1 MCLCVVCHTV
11 NTFCCLWCLESVTAW
26 QFVVNYLLWLHV
38 VQHCLWFMAAGVFKA
53 MQIFS
58 CLDQD
63 CLFSVSFKILC
74 TLKSRFCPFVQ
85 VMSILFQIMIM
96 VYMILMDVFTILL
109 CFIPLLI
116 LIIPLRLLLVLL
128 LSPPPTPPPTMMNTL
143 KFQVAANPVKV
154 N

>member
-85 VMSILFQIMIM
+85 VMSILFQNYDNGICDPNGCI
-96 VYMILMDVFTILL
+96 YNSSLL
-109 CFIPLLI
+109 YS
-116 LIIPLRLLLVLL
+116 
-128 LSPPPTPPPTMMNTL
+128 SPHPYYSSSSSSGTSSVSSSYSPSYHDEH
-143 KFQVAANPVKV
+143 FEISSGC
-154 N
+154 